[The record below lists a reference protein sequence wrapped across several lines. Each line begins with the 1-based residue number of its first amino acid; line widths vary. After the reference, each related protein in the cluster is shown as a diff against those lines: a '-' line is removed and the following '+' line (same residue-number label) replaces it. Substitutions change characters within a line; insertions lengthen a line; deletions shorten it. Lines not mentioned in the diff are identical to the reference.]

1 MRCIVCDLCDLV
13 TEDVNHK
20 FLVNSKCK
28 TIRRPSNPKITKLL
42 SCSQHN
48 IKTPK
53 TCYSSQSETG
63 GEKGSELTTQ

>member
-1 MRCIVCDLCDLV
+1 MA
-13 TEDVNHK
+13 NK
-20 FLVNSKCK
+20 YK
-28 TIRRPSNPKITKLL
+28 TIRRPSNSKITKLL

-63 GEKGSELTTQ
+63 GEKGGVDNSISNQTPNKFYQAIDL